1 MSRITKSI
9 ETEPVDDGM
18 PRAPGRLGGNEEWLL
33 IGTQFLWD
41 DEYVLK
47 LNIMMVAQFSE
58 YIKNY

>member
-9 ETEPVDDGM
+9 ETEPVDDGI

-41 DEYVLK
+41 DEYVLI
-47 LNIMMVAQFSE
+47 LESVDS
-58 YIKNY
+58 